1 MKQISPVKDEKG
13 IMLKQAKYYRDYAL
27 IRTET
32 DRKYGEEMICQ
43 RERRLTLSVLRQS
56 RK

>member
-1 MKQISPVKDEKG
+1 MKQISPVKDEKR

-32 DRKYGEEMICQ
+32 DRK
-43 RERRLTLSVLRQS
+43 
-56 RK
+56 

>member
-32 DRKYGEEMICQ
+32 DRK
-43 RERRLTLSVLRQS
+43 
-56 RK
+56 